1 MEVLLALIAFALVMA
16 FPVLVIAL
24 WVRVSSLEAKVARL
38 TANPIVTTKPSVT
51 AAGLRR
57 LSLRRPWS
65 PP

>member
-38 TANPIVTTKPSVT
+38 ISAKAVQSQPSVT
-51 AAGLRR
+51 AAE
-57 LSLRRPWS
+57 S